1 MARLLDLGEE
11 DEEVEPGAEPGGEAA
26 ADDDGDGRTNPNM
39 GRFSAALTCYPIV
52 SQLASY
58 LDLNS
63 LHDLSRTC
71 RQFRAH
77 LLQYRAQLIE
87 QSLTCANE
95 NSRPAARLGHALH
108 ASHQIWRAYGT
119 NGVKVGRITSG
130 KLGACAR
137 DLVGPCRR
145 CSKIICRNCTIKAPP
160 SATLKGRHRR
170 LCRADMKAPL
180 DTLTVVSSHAHGD
193 PTEAAQL
200 ARSPC
205 TCTSGVWICQ
215 PCGNS
220 LRPNDTTY
228 MRGWAWRT
236 RYSACGGLGAGLGEG
251 NEGVECGRGANCQA
265 FHEVYQEIECDAED
279 LAAIE
284 QHLAKADLEGHQ
296 WAGSSYLTQEIV
308 GIGGA
313 VKKKIKKRV
322 PVGAAVKEYEDE
334 REGKAQFLSREQ
346 AGDNRSWCSWCER
359 VVPGKKD
366 VGSPGRSSES
376 VISSSSSGS
385 A

>member
-1 MARLLDLGEE
+1 MARLADLGES
-11 DEEVEPGAEPGGEAA
+11 EEVEPGAEAGGEAS
-26 ADDDGDGRTNPNM
+26 ADDDGDSRTNPNM

-77 LLQYRAQLIE
+77 LLQYRTQLIE
-87 QSLTCANE
+87 QSLTCENE

-108 ASHQIWRAYGT
+108 ASHQVWKAYGT
-119 NGVKVGRITSG
+119 NGVKIGRITTG
-130 KLGACAR
+130 KLGACAK
-137 DLVGPCRR
+137 DL
-145 CSKIICRNCTIKAPP
+145 NCTMKAPP

-170 LCRADMKAPL
+170 LCRTDMKSSL
-180 DTLTVVSSHAHGD
+180 DALTVVSSY
-193 PTEAAQL
+193 AQDNDAKVVRL
-200 ARSPC
+200 ARPPC

-215 PCGNS
+215 PCGNT

-236 RYSACGGLGAGLGEG
+236 RYSTFGGFGAGLGEG
-251 NEGVECGRGANCQA
+251 NEGVECGRGSNCQA
-265 FHEVYQEIECDAED
+265 SHEVYQEIECDADD
-279 LAAIE
+279 LAVIE
-284 QHLAKADLEGHQ
+284 HDLAKADIEGHQ

-322 PVGAAVKEYEDE
+322 TVGAAVKEYEDE
-334 REGKAQFLSREQ
+334 REGTAQFLSREQ
-346 AGDNRSWCSWCER
+346 AGDNRSWCSWCDR

-366 VGSPGRSSES
+366 AGTPGRSSES
-376 VISSSSSGS
+376 VTSSDSAGS
-385 A
+385 V